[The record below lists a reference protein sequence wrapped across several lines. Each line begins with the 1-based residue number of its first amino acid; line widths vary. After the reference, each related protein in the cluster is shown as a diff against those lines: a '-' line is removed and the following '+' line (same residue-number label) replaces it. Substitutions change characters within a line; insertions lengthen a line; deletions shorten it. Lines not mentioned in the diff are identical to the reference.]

1 MSGRP
6 VARPAHGATPAGVE
20 ACDTVEDSCD
30 EGVAS
35 GTLVLVRHGRTAWN
49 DANFMT
55 GWANPALSATGVRE
69 ARSLGG
75 RLRRAGVLPTH
86 VVTSRS
92 DRAIETAGVI
102 VEELDVALDV
112 RTSWY
117 WNERHLGMLQGLDR
131 AAACLIY
138 GRERVREW
146 KRRRDATPPHLPL
159 GDPRHPRHD
168 ARYRDVDPRA
178 LPGAE
183 SVAAMAERLATGW
196 RRDVEPLVEGGATV
210 MVVGHCH
217 SLRELVATL
226 AVTPSCA
233 NASFARPGDSII
245 LRRHGDAWTVVEED
259 PRRARHVARSFN
271 DGPCPILATDRD

>member
-1 MSGRP
+1 VSGRL
-6 VARPAHGATPAGVE
+6 VARPARFATPSGVE
-20 ACDTVEDSCD
+20 ASATVDDSSD
-30 EGVAS
+30 GEGTS

-49 DANFMT
+49 DGHFMT
-55 GWANPALSATGVRE
+55 GWANPALSPTGVEE
-69 ARSLGG
+69 ARSLGR
-75 RLRRAGVLPTH
+75 RLRRAGVAPTH

-102 VEELDVALDV
+102 VEELDVDLDV

-131 AAACLIY
+131 EAARLIY

-146 KRRRDATPPHLPL
+146 KRRRDATPPSLPWD
-159 GDPRHPRHD
+159 DPRHPRHD
-168 ARYRDVDPRA
+168 VRYRDVDPRT

-217 SLRELVATL
+217 SLRELLATL
-226 AVTPSCA
+226 EVTDTCA
-233 NASFARPGDSII
+233 HASFARPGDSIT
-245 LRRHGDAWTVVEED
+245 LDRHGDAWTVVE
-259 PRRARHVARSFN
+259 RGR
-271 DGPCPILATDRD
+271 